1 MIKWYK
7 EYYNN
12 ERNSTYVYQNSNADV
27 MCLKFLNTQPPKLIL
42 KPDGGCTSETD
53 NCEGKCS
60 GDESEARA
68 QVLV

>member
-1 MIKWYK
+1 MIKAK
-7 EYYNN
+7 FKRGYYVFKV
-12 ERNSTYVYQNSNADV
+12 S
-27 MCLKFLNTQPPKLIL
+27 QPPKLL

>member
-1 MIKWYK
+1 MLSFSRYK
-7 EYYNN
+7 ETTTTNATLHISKFK
-12 ERNSTYVYQNSNADV
+12 RGCYVSKV
-27 MCLKFLNTQPPKLIL
+27 SQPPKLIL